1 MLGRWMSEIS
11 ELNSERLSSGVR
23 LMKGRFKLA
32 AGGVKGLHTVIC
44 TRTQKDDAA
53 VIGQGTK
60 RFPAGRATSL
70 TQKISD
76 QILSLLTALSLT
88 FHCYTKRSYKNT
100 STLHSMREI
109 VNLGG
114 EKCSCISDR
123 VCRVPS
129 QSLALRGVCFRT
141 KTPRG
146 SFTVSGGLTVGG
158 HTVARI
164 TQRKVQNRL
173 GQSVQGVPESGGCRE
188 GREGGAAPSR
198 REG

>member
-1 MLGRWMSEIS
+1 MNE
-11 ELNSERLSSGVR
+11 
-23 LMKGRFKLA
+23 RFKLA
-32 AGGVKGLHTVIC
+32 AGGVKGSQAVIC

-76 QILSLLTALSLT
+76 QILSLLTSLPLT

-141 KTPRG
+141 KTPQG
-146 SFTVSGGLTVGG
+146 SFTVSGVNSWWPYCCT
-158 HTVARI
+158 HHSKKSA
-164 TQRKVQNRL
+164 K
-173 GQSVQGVPESGGCRE
+173 
-188 GREGGAAPSR
+188 
-198 REG
+198 